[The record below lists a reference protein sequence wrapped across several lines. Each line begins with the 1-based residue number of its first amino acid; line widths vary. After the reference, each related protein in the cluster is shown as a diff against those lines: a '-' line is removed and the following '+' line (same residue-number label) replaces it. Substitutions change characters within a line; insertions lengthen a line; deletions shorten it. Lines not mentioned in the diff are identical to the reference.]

1 MGRVTFAGCSILYVW
16 LKGDRYEFVVT
27 LTLVFSYL
35 ETKAREP
42 SVVRSK
48 LSRFARKLPSIV
60 GVEVT

>member
-16 LKGDRYEFVVT
+16 LKGDRYEFVV
-27 LTLVFSYL
+27 TLVFSYL